1 MKIKCIT
8 IDDEHLAHKL
18 LADYIKK
25 VPMLELVGQFK
36 KAADALEI
44 INTGQVDLIF
54 LDIQMPDFTGIEFM
68 ESLQNKPLV
77 IFTTAYSEYA
87 LKGYELEVI
96 DYLLKPIEFERF
108 IKAVNKAAKQFM
120 LQSNNSENT
129 PEKTGTGKEQDFIF
143 VKSGYKSIKVKLDDI
158 LYIEGLKEYANIFTE
173 ERKYTMLE
181 RLKNLESTLPSHK
194 FMRVHKSF
202 IVAIDKID
210 AIYGNIIEIK
220 NKKIPVGRTYKK
232 EIENTLLKN
241 KK

>member
-25 VPMLELVGQFK
+25 VPMLELAGQFK

-54 LDIQMPDFTGIEFM
+54 LDIQMPGFTGIEFM

-120 LQSNNSENT
+120 LQSNPENS
-129 PEKTGTGKEQDFIF
+129 PEKPNTDKEQDFIF

-158 LYIEGLKEYANIFTE
+158 LYIEGLKEYANIFTK

-181 RLKNLESTLPSHK
+181 RLKNLEFTLPSHK

-210 AIYGNIIEIK
+210 AIYGNVIEIK

-232 EIENTLLKN
+232 EVESTLRLRLK
-241 KK
+241 